1 MALLQSYEFWVGAG
15 LVAFVLILVAVK
27 VPALLAKMLDDTTAK
42 IQHELDEAQKL
53 RSEAQALLASIKTQ
67 RDEAEH
73 QAATMLTEA
82 EAAAQRYAVEA
93 KIKLDEQI
101 VRRQQLAERKIA
113 SAEAAATAQVKAA
126 AAELAAEV
134 AEQVLTGRLAKAK
147 SDPLVDRA
155 VEQLAGKFQ

>member
-82 EAAAQRYAVEA
+82 EAADVLFLYVALLQGELTLQMAVADGALSAASLPPPQEIDA
-93 KIKLDEQI
+93 RFETGLHYVIEGI
-101 VRRQQLAERKIA
+101 LAAR
-113 SAEAAATAQVKAA
+113 TRTRGKAA
-126 AAELAAEV
+126 SSA
-134 AEQVLTGRLAKAK
+134 
-147 SDPLVDRA
+147 DR
-155 VEQLAGKFQ
+155 